1 MNPFSIAFGTEPGQ
15 YIQRFL
21 PRDRIINTFTSD
33 NPSTHIFLISGVR
46 GSGKTVL
53 LTDLSETLEKEKDW
67 IVVNVTPDVD
77 ILNGIITRLYRHPGL
92 DKLFIKAKIDV
103 SFLGIGVSAEKERIS
118 PDPGAILESMLK
130 ELAAKGKK
138 VLISIDEIV
147 NNNYV
152 KVFSSTFQ
160 LLLRLKLPI
169 YLIMT
174 GLYENIRN
182 LKNEKTLTFLYRA
195 PMEVLEPLN
204 MNAIARS
211 YAAVFR
217 LSSDQAV
224 EMARLTKGYA
234 FAYQVLGY
242 LCWEE
247 KEKTGDRLLWENI
260 LPKYDEYLEN
270 YSYEK
275 IWSELS
281 GMEKKIVL
289 ALSKKEE
296 YKTAEIREL
305 LGLQSSEFSVYR
317 ERLKKK
323 GLIDTSKYGYLSLS
337 LPRFAEIIQI
347 WA

>member
-195 PMEVLEPLN
+195 PMEVLEPL
-204 MNAIARS
+204 
-211 YAAVFR
+211 
-217 LSSDQAV
+217 
-224 EMARLTKGYA
+224 GYA